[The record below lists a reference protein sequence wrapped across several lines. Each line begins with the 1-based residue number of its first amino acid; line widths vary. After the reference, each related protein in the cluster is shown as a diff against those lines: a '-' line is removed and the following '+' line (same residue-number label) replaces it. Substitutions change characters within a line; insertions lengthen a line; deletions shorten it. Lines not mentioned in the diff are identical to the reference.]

1 MSLSRRNMLAG
12 AAALPALAGPTWTLA
27 ADEAKAPASKLIMLG
42 TGGGP
47 AIAGPRYE
55 TSHVIVCGEDAYV
68 VDCGYGVTEQLV
80 RAKVPLSSIRDIFIT
95 HHHPDHNI
103 ELGTLI
109 YFAWYMGLTK
119 PLDVYAGP
127 PVKKMIADYLAAE
140 KPDIDIWVKDIGHTP
155 MPPIRAHERVTGG
168 FVMQDK
174 NVKVTCALVNHPPV
188 FPAFG
193 YRFDMADRSIV
204 FSGDTSPLEA
214 VAELAK
220 GADIL
225 VHEALYM
232 RAVNDIP
239 ETSQTGARR
248 TLATPSQT
256 IDPKKL
262 REHLLKSHSPPDQV
276 GRIAQEAGVK
286 TLVLSHLVPAG
297 PDMTDEM
304 WRDEA
309 AKYFNGEII
318 VAHDLMVL

>member
-12 AAALPALAGPTWTLA
+12 AAALPVLAGPAWTLA

-47 AIAGPRYE
+47 SMAGPRHE
-55 TSHVIVCGEDAYV
+55 TSNVIVCGEDSYV
-68 VDCGYGVTEQLV
+68 IDCGYGVTEQMA

-109 YFAWYMGLTK
+109 YFAWYMGMTK

-168 FVMQDK
+168 FVMSDK

-188 FPAFG
+188 FPAFA

-204 FSGDTSPLEA
+204 FSGDTSPVEA

-232 RAVNDIP
+232 ASIND
-239 ETSQTGARR
+239 GAAPG
-248 TLATPSQT
+248 TNAPSSLATPRQT

-304 WRDEA
+304 WRDA
-309 AKYFNGEII
+309 VGKTFKGEII